1 MNNHEEHEIIN
12 TVISLLDIFSSVLI
26 EENPIITIILS
37 SLLKIIT
44 KDRTIRISFILL
56 VIVLNITFNND

>member
-1 MNNHEEHEIIN
+1 MNNHEEHEIID
-12 TVISLLDIFSSVLI
+12 TIISLLDIFASVLI
-26 EENPIITIILS
+26 EENPIITIVLS

-56 VIVLNITFNND
+56 VIVLNITNND

>member
-1 MNNHEEHEIIN
+1 MNNHEEHEIID
-12 TVISLLDIFSSVLI
+12 TIISLLDIFTTVLI

-56 VIVLNITFNND
+56 VIVLNVTKND

>member
-1 MNNHEEHEIIN
+1 MNSHEEHEIID
-12 TVISLLDIFSSVLI
+12 TIISLLDIFTSVLV

-56 VIVLNITFNND
+56 VIVLNITNND

>member
-1 MNNHEEHEIIN
+1 MNNHEEHEIID
-12 TVISLLDIFSSVLI
+12 TIISLLDIFASVLV

-56 VIVLNITFNND
+56 VIVLNLTNND

>member
-1 MNNHEEHEIIN
+1 MNNHGEHEIID
-12 TVISLLDIFSSVLI
+12 TIISLLDIFASVLI

-56 VIVLNITFNND
+56 VITLNITNND